1 MIVWVQLPALKVHF
15 YHKEVL
21 TVLGNLIGRTIKL
34 DYHTLTRQ
42 RAKFARLAVEVDL
55 SKPLVPRI
63 WLDDEWQKVEFE
75 NLPVVCF
82 ECGKIGHS
90 TDSCPLLQ
98 PTESPAALPLLGGT
112 STETRPALTEENL
125 GYGPW
130 MLVSRKTRRTPRDQ
144 SKKGKQELENGN
156 FGTGKDGKNN
166 KGGNSNKEG
175 ISTPLYLA
183 TSNGSH
189 IPSLG
194 SQEKKVSNGKK
205 GGGESKKGKEILG
218 HQANPIE
225 QGILGPRPNA
235 GTKKGQV
242 LKVNMEIQEAQA
254 STSAQNNKNMKIKD
268 TKLSGQ
274 DEASAQKGNLQ
285 PSTSLPP
292 VHSVIGPSGTEMQ
305 IIEFHPAGAIST
317 TGNGD
322 ANPSTTSRTKRT
334 KNAKSRGRKGSP
346 AKLNPTRTLQIWS
359 PVKEKKSKSKARLAA
374 LTLQDINEWTEAR
387 GRLTTG
393 PSDQTPMAEPSQPQ
407 QEDSVEREMA
417 TSAC

>member
-63 WLDDEWQKVEFE
+63 WLDDEWQRVEFE

-82 ECGKIGHS
+82 ECGKIGHP

-98 PTESPAALPLLGGT
+98 PTMSPATLPLLGGT
-112 STETRPALTEENL
+112 SSETRPALTEENP

-130 MLVSRKTRRTPRDQ
+130 MLVSRKSRRNPRDQ
-144 SKKGKQELENGN
+144 NKNGKQELDNGKLES
-156 FGTGKDGKNN
+156 GKDGKN
-166 KGGNSNKEG
+166 KKVGNTNKEG
-175 ISTPLYLA
+175 KTTPLYLA
-183 TSNGSH
+183 TSNGSQ

-194 SQEKKVSNGKK
+194 SQERKVSNGKK
-205 GGGESKKGKEILG
+205 GSSESNKGKELMG
-218 HQANPIE
+218 SQVNQIE
-225 QGILGPRPNA
+225 QGLLGPRPNA
-235 GTKKGQV
+235 RTKKGHVQ
-242 LKVNMEIQEAQA
+242 METQEAQA
-254 STSAQNNKNMKIKD
+254 TSAQNNRSLNNKS

-274 DEASAQKGNLQ
+274 NEASAQKDNPQ

-305 IIEFHPAGAIST
+305 IIAFQPAGAIST
-317 TGNGD
+317 TGSGD
-322 ANPSTTSRTKRT
+322 ANPSTASRTKRS

-359 PVKEKKSKSKARLAA
+359 PVKEKKSKNKARLAA

-393 PSDQTPMAEPSQPQ
+393 TSDQTPMAEPSHPQ
-407 QEDSVEREMA
+407 QEESVEREMA